1 MNTSGL
7 MAENALLFRLSPLF
21 NARRETV
28 AWAFDCEAAQ
38 AEDDVAYL
46 RMEMK
51 TLLENRQLLT
61 LLRGLPLVVFVR
73 ASWLLQANFVNL
85 FPAKQTRF
93 VLPQAQFIP
102 AVQSVATT
110 LENQGLAIWV
120 DLDPTQ
126 ATQWQHLPLHLI
138 SGCRLATPQA
148 SGLMQAA
155 AQLPVRW
162 WLDAQT
168 RFPIQLQPMVQWYGG
183 PQLVTHVGSP
193 QTEGGRLILV
203 RLLSLL
209 IEDADTNEIEKVFK
223 QEPRLSF
230 NLLRLVNSVSMGLTT
245 KIATFRQALTLL
257 GRRQLQ
263 RWLQLLLYAQQQQEK
278 QTPDALMT
286 LAAQRGKLMEALV
299 KMGAHP
305 SVDVDYHDRAF
316 MVGSFSLLDALLGMP
331 MRDIVAKLNLA
342 EDISQALLARQ
353 GALGAWL
360 ALLEACEQGNFAALR
375 AGLLNHGVQITDFQQ
390 AQLQAYRWANFLGI
404 EA

>member
-1 MNTSGL
+1 MNTGL
-7 MAENALLFRLSPLF
+7 VTDDALLFRLVPLF
-21 NARRETV
+21 NGRRETV
-28 AWAFDCEAAQ
+28 AWALACEAVE
-38 AEDDVAYL
+38 AEDDVAYV

-51 TLLENRQLLT
+51 ALLETQQLFG

-73 ASWLLQANFVNL
+73 ASWLLQPTFVSL

-102 AVQSVATT
+102 AVQTVVGA
-110 LENQGLAIWV
+110 LENQGFAIWI
-120 DLDPTQ
+120 DLDPH
-126 ATQWQHLPLHLI
+126 ALAQWQQLPLHLV
-138 SGCRLATPQA
+138 SGCRLASSQA
-148 SGLMQAA
+148 NSLMQAA
-155 AQLPVRW
+155 ASLPVRW
-162 WLDAQT
+162 WLDEQT
-168 RFPIQLQPMVQWYGG
+168 RFPAQLQPAVQWYAGSV
-183 PQLVTHVGSP
+183 LVTRAATP

-209 IEDADTNEIEKVFK
+209 IDDADTNEIEKVFK

-230 NLLRLVNSVSMGLTT
+230 NLLRLVNSVSMGLST

-263 RWLQLLLYAQQQQEK
+263 RWLQLLLYAQQQSEK
-278 QTPDALMT
+278 QSPDALMT

-299 KMGAHP
+299 KIGAHP

-316 MVGSFSLLDALLGMP
+316 MVGSFSLLDALLGIP
-331 MRDIVAKLNLA
+331 MHEIVAKLNLA

-360 ALLEACEQGNFAALR
+360 ALLEAQEQGDFARLR
-375 AGLLNHGVQITDFQQ
+375 RDLQVQGVSHADFQQ
-390 AQLQAYRWANFLGI
+390 AQLQAYRWASYLSL